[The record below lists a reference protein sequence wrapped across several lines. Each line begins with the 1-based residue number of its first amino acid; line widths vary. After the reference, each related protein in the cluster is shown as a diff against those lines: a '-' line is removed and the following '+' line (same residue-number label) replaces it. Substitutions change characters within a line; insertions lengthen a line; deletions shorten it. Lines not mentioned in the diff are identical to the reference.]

1 MLAGQGQGE
10 AKGLG
15 RVAARGEVGPAEKP
29 VAPQCDLKGESR
41 PWGCDAEGE
50 AGALDAEGEAGA
62 PEPREKPLFLP
73 RRLQP
78 GGFGLRDPEL
88 GEPVDAGPR
97 PWRTA
102 VFPKSSLKT
111 ESIVCATAWQ
121 R

>member
-15 RVAARGEVGPAEKP
+15 RVAAGGEVGPAEKP

-50 AGALDAEGEAGA
+50 AGAPG
-62 PEPREKPLFLP
+62 PREKPLFLP

-78 GGFGLRDPEL
+78 GGFGLRDPGL
-88 GEPVDAGPR
+88 GEPMDAGPR

-111 ESIVCATAWQ
+111 ESIVCATVWQ